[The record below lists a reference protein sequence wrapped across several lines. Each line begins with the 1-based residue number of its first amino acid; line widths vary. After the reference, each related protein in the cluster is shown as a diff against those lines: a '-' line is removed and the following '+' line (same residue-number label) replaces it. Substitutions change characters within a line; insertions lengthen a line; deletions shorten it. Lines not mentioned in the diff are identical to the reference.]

1 MVLTVSTGLYSVPM
15 VYGGIYADT
24 TALSMKEVGFYLMSR
39 LAD

>member
-1 MVLTVSTGLYSVPM
+1 MTLTVDTGLYSVPM

-24 TALSMKEVGFYLMSR
+24 TALSMKEVGFNLMTK